1 MKFIKLVLVI
11 AAFALVSNVSAQD
24 LKFGHVDVQK
34 LVASL
39 PEKIKADKDLQSE
52 AKKLQDQLTVMQTDL
67 EKKYNEYLAQR
78 DSLPELIRSTK
89 EKEIQDYDQRMQQ
102 YSQMAQQSLSQKEQK
117 LLQPII
123 EKVQKA
129 IDAVGVEQGV
139 IYIFDISSQVV
150 IYHSDKSIDCA
161 PFVKTKLGVL

>member
-67 EKKYNEYLAQR
+67 ELMGDVNAELLVVGWGGTYGHLYTALDELATEGISIALAHFNYINPLPKNSYQLLKNYEKIVVCELNSYN
-78 DSLPELIRSTK
+78 
-89 EKEIQDYDQRMQQ
+89 
-102 YSQMAQQSLSQKEQK
+102 
-117 LLQPII
+117 
-123 EKVQKA
+123 
-129 IDAVGVEQGV
+129 
-139 IYIFDISSQVV
+139 
-150 IYHSDKSIDCA
+150 
-161 PFVKTKLGVL
+161 FV

>member
-1 MKFIKLVLVI
+1 M
-11 AAFALVSNVSAQD
+11 
-24 LKFGHVDVQK
+24 
-34 LVASL
+34 
-39 PEKIKADKDLQSE
+39 
-52 AKKLQDQLTVMQTDL
+52 
-67 EKKYNEYLAQR
+67 
-78 DSLPELIRSTK
+78 PELIRSTK

-150 IYHSDKSIDCA
+150 IVITSYSIHY
-161 PFVKTKLGVL
+161 TKLYDTA